1 MSDKPN
7 STQSS
12 EIPESLRV
20 TAATKREH
28 ADPVEQNSPLPGWL
42 LAVCGLITCFAGIY
56 FGIYHGGFQGDV
68 FNEEDSSPR
77 LLSSRKASAGDS
89 LAAPV
94 AEASLAVQGK
104 EVYANCQPCHQASG
118 LGLPGQFP
126 PLVGTEWVVGS
137 EKRLIAILLKGL
149 QGPIKVGDAT
159 YNGAM
164 PAWEKALSPK
174 KIAAVASYV
183 RSEWGNKAEEIS
195 EAKVVAA
202 KKEFESQATPWTEA
216 DLLKIP
222 ADAKIEAAGG
232 AGPAPAAAPS
242 GSPAPAAGSKP
253 ADATAAVDIE
263 AGKAQYMGL
272 CGACHQPTGQGLAP
286 LFPPLVKSEYVTGSK
301 ERLIAIVLK
310 GVVGPITVDGK
321 PFNAMMPPQ
330 GAVLTDT
337 KISQIL
343 SYVRQAFGEGAS
355 PVSTE
360 EVTAARKKYDERQAQ
375 WTEAELKAFDQPSA
389 PSPAGN

>member
-7 STQSS
+7 SSQSS

-28 ADPVEQNSPLPGWL
+28 PDPVEQNSTLPGWL

-56 FGIYHGGFQGDV
+56 FGIYHGGFQGDI
-68 FNEEDSSPR
+68 FNEEESSPR
-77 LLSSRKASAGDS
+77 LLSSRKAAAGDS
-89 LAAPV
+89 AAAPV
-94 AEASLAVQGK
+94 AEVSLAVQGK

-126 PLVGTEWVVGS
+126 SLVGTDWVVGS

-202 KKEFESQATPWTEA
+202 KKEFEAQSTPWTEA

-222 ADAKIEAAGG
+222 ADAKIEAGGSGGVLVAGASPSSTSAG
-232 AGPAPAAAPS
+232 AKS
-242 GSPAPAAGSKP
+242 S
-253 ADATAAVDIE
+253 DATAAVDIE

-272 CGACHQPTGQGLAP
+272 CGACHQPTGLGLAP

-330 GAVLTDT
+330 GAVLTDS

-355 PVSTE
+355 PVTSE

-375 WTEAELKAFDQPSA
+375 WTEAELKAFDQPA
-389 PSPAGN
+389 AQPPAGN